1 MKKDLKNKVDLNKYI
16 VATFDIETDPF
27 KAGRK
32 PEPFSFGFYK
42 GAQTIEGFTYNTSEA
57 DLEFFE
63 NWETLSKEE
72 KQANVNKYRSAKR
85 RQQKTRIKNDNNIPE
100 TYIDFWDNDP
110 EIVKAEFINLLES
123 LDEPHL
129 IFAHN
134 GGKFDYMYFH
144 AWIRGKVFVINGR
157 LVEWE
162 YITQNGVKHIL
173 RDSYAI
179 LPVALGTGGDKL
191 DIDYRKMEK
200 ANRNKHKE
208 EILKYLKQDCVALYD
223 LCLAFKHKYDKWF
236 LTLASA
242 SYSRIK
248 ARYKIEN
255 TDTTYDEMYR
265 QFYFGGRCQAF
276 NAGEIKGDIEVYDV
290 NSMYPF
296 AMSEYNHPLSKN
308 CYIGDDITEETF
320 FIKWRGKNLGAVP
333 SRLKTGEINFDILEG
348 EFFTSIHEY
357 NVALKYNLIQ
367 VEEIIETHN
376 WVTYGTFKDHIDDC
390 KTAKETAEKG
400 SKQYILAKLDMN
412 SGYGKF
418 AQDPRKYKNYE
429 FVDPEDEVT
438 ENNCSIVE
446 GENFKLICT
455 PDDEE
460 KRFNNV
466 AIAAS
471 ITGAS
476 RAMMLEGLI
485 EFTKAGAKVFYCDTD
500 SIICDKPK
508 LKVNNLKFHDS
519 ELGAWDKEK
528 TGDTVYIGGK
538 KIYSLFKNNN
548 CVKIASK
555 GVRVIPRDIYNFLP
569 EFPDENDVKIA
580 KQDMMNIGG
589 EQIKTVATG
598 GEFLFKN
605 DAPSLKL
612 DGNHNFVER
621 NMKSTFK
628 QPTLLEL
635 YENVE

>member
-1 MKKDLKNKVDLNKYI
+1 MKKDKLDLNKYI

-63 NWETLSKEE
+63 NWETLTKEE

-85 RQQKTRIKNDNNIPE
+85 RQQKTRVKNDNNIPE

-110 EIVKAEFINLLES
+110 EVVKAEFINHLES
-123 LDEPHL
+123 LEEPHL

-162 YITQNGVKHIL
+162 YITQKGIKHIL

-200 ANRNKHKE
+200 SQRNKYKD
-208 EILKYLKQDCVALYD
+208 EILKYLKQDCIALYD

-248 ARYKIEN
+248 AKYQIEN
-255 TDTTYDEMYR
+255 TYLEFDETYR
-265 QFYFGGRCQAF
+265 KFYFGGRCQAF
-276 NAGEIKGDIEVYDV
+276 NSGEIKGDIEVYDV
-290 NSMYPF
+290 NSMYPY
-296 AMSEYNHPLSKN
+296 AMSEYNHPMSKN
-308 CYIGDDITEETF
+308 CYVDTIISDETF
-320 FIKWRGKNLGAVP
+320 FVVWKGKNFGAVP
-333 SRLKTGEINFDILEG
+333 SRLKTGEINFDIDSG
-348 EFFTSIHEY
+348 VFYTSIHEFL
-357 NVALKYNLIQ
+357 VCKKYSLIE
-367 VEEIIETHN
+367 VDEIIETHN
-376 WVTYGTFKDHIDDC
+376 WVKYGTFKDHIDDC

-418 AQDPRKYKNYE
+418 AQDPRKYKDYE
-429 FVDPEDEVT
+429 FVDPDEDIT
-438 ENNCSIVE
+438 DINCDTIE
-446 GENFKLICT
+446 GENFKLLCS
-455 PDDEE
+455 PVEGE

-508 LKVNNLKFHDS
+508 VEVNNLKFHES

-538 KIYSLFKNNN
+538 KIYALFKNNN

-589 EQIKTVATG
+589 EEIKTVAMG

-621 NMKSTFK
+621 NMTSTFT

-635 YENVE
+635 YKNVE

>member
-1 MKKDLKNKVDLNKYI
+1 MKKDKLDLNKYI

-42 GAQTIEGFTYNTSEA
+42 GGQTIEGFTYNTSEA

-72 KQANVNKYRSAKR
+72 KRANVNKYRSAKR
-85 RQQKTRIKNDNNIPE
+85 RQQKTRVKNDNNIPE

-162 YITQNGVKHIL
+162 YITQKGVKHIL

-200 ANRNKHKE
+200 AHRNKHKE

-248 ARYKIEN
+248 AKYQIEN
-255 TDTTYDEMYR
+255 TYLEFDETYR
-265 QFYFGGRCQAF
+265 KFYFGGRCQAF
-276 NAGEIKGDIEVYDV
+276 NAGEIKGDIEIYDV

-296 AMSEYNHPLSKN
+296 AMSEYNHPMSKN
-308 CYIGDDITEETF
+308 CYIDTIISDETF
-320 FIKWRGKNLGAVP
+320 FVVWVGKNFGAVP
-333 SRLKTGEINFDILEG
+333 SRLKTGEINFDIESG
-348 EFFTSIHEY
+348 VFYTSIHEFL
-357 NVALKYNLIQ
+357 VCKKYGLIE
-367 VEEIIETHN
+367 VDEIIETHN
-376 WVTYGTFKDHIDDC
+376 WVKYGTFKDHIDEC
-390 KTAKETAEKG
+390 KEAKETAEKG

-429 FVDPEDEVT
+429 FVDPDEDVT
-438 ENNCSIVE
+438 DINCDTIE
-446 GENFKLICT
+446 GDNFKLLCS
-455 PDDEE
+455 PVEGE

-508 LKVNNLKFHDS
+508 VKVNNLKFHKS

-528 TGDTVYIGGK
+528 IGDTVYIGGK
-538 KIYSLFKNNN
+538 KIYALFENNN

-589 EQIKTVATG
+589 EEIKTVSMG

>member
-1 MKKDLKNKVDLNKYI
+1 MNGKINLNEYI
-16 VATFDIETDPF
+16 VSTFDIETDPF

-32 PEPFSFGFYK
+32 PQPFSWGFYV
-42 GAQTIEGFTYNTSEA
+42 GEQLLENYSHNRPNT
-57 DLEFFE
+57 DNEFLE
-63 NWETLSKEE
+63 NWKGWDKETRSKNMNLYRSVKRRERKSRVAAPIHISESYVDHWGNDPLEVIATFIDHLETLE
-72 KQANVNKYRSAKR
+72 K
-85 RQQKTRIKNDNNIPE
+85 
-100 TYIDFWDNDP
+100 
-110 EIVKAEFINLLES
+110 
-123 LDEPHL
+123 PHL

-144 AWIRGKVFVINGR
+144 KYIRGGVFVINGR
-157 LVEWE
+157 LVEWV
-162 YITQNGVKHIL
+162 YITQKGVKHIL
-173 RDSYAI
+173 RDSYTI

-200 ANRNKHKE
+200 ANRNKHKD
-208 EILKYLKQDCVALYD
+208 EILIYLKQDCIALYD
-223 LCLAFKHKYDKWF
+223 LCLAFKEKYGKFF

-242 SYSRIK
+242 SFSRIK
-248 ARYKIEN
+248 KRYSIEQ
-255 TDTTYDEMYR
+255 TDEFYDTEFRKY
-265 QFYFGGRCQAF
+265 YFGGRCQAF

-308 CYIGDDITEETF
+308 YYIDDIITEETF
-320 FIKWRGKNLGAVP
+320 FVKWTGKNFGAVP
-333 SRLKTGEINFDILEG
+333 SRLENGGIDFDISEG
-348 EFFTSIHEY
+348 IFFTSIHEFL
-357 NVALKYNLIQ
+357 VCKKYSLIE
-367 VEEIIETHN
+367 VDEIIETHN
-376 WVTYGTFKDHIDDC
+376 WVTYGTFKEHIDEC
-390 KTAKETAEKG
+390 KEAKETAEKG

-418 AQDPRKYKNYE
+418 AQDPRRYKNYE
-429 FVDPEDEVT
+429 FVNPDDEVT
-438 ENNCSIVE
+438 EDNCSIVE
-446 GENFKLICT
+446 GENYKLICRA
-455 PDDEE
+455 DDSI
-460 KRFNNV
+460 KKFNNV
-466 AIAAS
+466 ATAAS

-508 LKVNNLKFHDS
+508 LKVNNLKFHAS

-538 KIYSLFKNNN
+538 KIYALFENNN

-569 EFPDENDVKIA
+569 ELPNENDVKIA
-580 KQDMMNIGG
+580 KRDMMNIGG
-589 EQIKTVATG
+589 EEIKAVALG

-612 DGNHNFVER
+612 DGNYNFIER

>member
-1 MKKDLKNKVDLNKYI
+1 MKKDFKEKLDLNKYI
-16 VATFDIETDPF
+16 LATFDIETDPF

-32 PEPFSFGFYK
+32 PEPFSFGFYT

-63 NWETLSKEE
+63 NWEKLTKEE

-85 RQQKTRIKNDNNIPE
+85 RQQKTRVKNDNNIPE
-100 TYIDFWDNDP
+100 TYVDFWDNDP
-110 EIVKAEFINLLES
+110 EIVKAEFINHLES

-162 YITQNGVKHIL
+162 YITQKGVKHIL

-191 DIDYRKMEK
+191 DMDYRKMEK

-255 TDTTYDEMYR
+255 TDFIYDEMYR

-276 NAGEIKGDIEVYDV
+276 NSGEITGDIEVYDV
-290 NSMYPF
+290 NSMYPY

-320 FIKWRGKNLGAVP
+320 FIKWSGKNYGAVP
-333 SRLKTGEINFDILEG
+333 SRLKNGEINFDILEG

-357 NVALKYNLIQ
+357 NVALKYNLIE
-367 VEEIIETHN
+367 VDEVIETHN
-376 WVTYGTFKDHIDDC
+376 WVTYGTFKEHIDDC
-390 KTAKETAEKG
+390 KEAKETAEKG

-429 FVDPEDEVT
+429 FVDPDDEVT
-438 ENNCSIVE
+438 ENNCSVVE

-466 AIAAS
+466 ATAAS

-508 LKVNNLKFHDS
+508 LKVNNLKFHES

-538 KIYSLFKNNN
+538 KIYALFKNDN

-580 KQDMMNIGG
+580 KQDMLNIGG
-589 EQIKTVATG
+589 DEIKRVAMG
-598 GEFLFKN
+598 GEFIFKN

-621 NMKSTFK
+621 AMTSTFK

-635 YENVE
+635 YQNVE

>member
-1 MKKDLKNKVDLNKYI
+1 MKFNLKEKIDLNKYI
-16 VATFDIETDPF
+16 LATYDIETDPF

-32 PEPFSFGFYK
+32 PEPFSFGIYT
-42 GAQTIEGFTYNTSEA
+42 GHQIIEGFTYNTSAE

-63 NWETLSKEE
+63 RWEKLSKEE

-85 RQQKTRIKNDNNIPE
+85 RQQKTRTKNDLIVQSN
-100 TYIDFWDNDP
+100 YFDFWSDDP
-110 EIVKAEFINLLES
+110 DEVSAEFINYLET
-123 LDEPHL
+123 LDHPHL

-134 GGKFDYMYFH
+134 GGKFDYMYLH
-144 AWIRGKVFVINGR
+144 KWIRGKVFVINGR

-162 YITQNGVKHIL
+162 YITQKGVKHIL

-191 DIDYRKMEK
+191 DIDYRRMERGV
-200 ANRNKHKE
+200 RNKYKE
-208 EILKYLKQDCVALYD
+208 EILTYLKQDCIALYD
-223 LCLAFKHKYDKWF
+223 LCQAFKMKYDKWF

-248 ARYKIEN
+248 SRYKIEN
-255 TDTTYDEMYR
+255 TDTIFDEMYR

-276 NAGEIKGDIEVYDV
+276 EAGEIKGEIEVYDV
-290 NSMYPF
+290 NSMYPD
-296 AMSEYNHPLSKN
+296 AMRKYDHPLSKN
-308 CYIGDDITEETF
+308 CFISDEITEETF
-320 FIKWRGKNLGAVP
+320 FIKWAGKNYGAVP
-333 SRLKTGEINFDILEG
+333 SRLKNGEINFDVLEG

-357 NVALKYNLIQ
+357 RVALKFNLIE
-367 VEEIIETHN
+367 VHEIIETHN
-376 WVTYGTFKDHIDDC
+376 WVTYGNFKEHIDEC
-390 KTAKETAEKG
+390 KTAKETAEKN
-400 SKQYILAKLDMN
+400 SKQYLLAKLDMN

-429 FVDPEDEVT
+429 FVDPTDEVT
-438 ENNCSIVE
+438 EDNCSIVE
-446 GENFKLICT
+446 GENFKLICS
-455 PDDEE
+455 PDTSE
-460 KRFNNV
+460 KKFNNV

-485 EFTKAGAKVFYCDTD
+485 EFANAGAKVFYCDTD
-500 SIICDKPK
+500 SIICTAPLTPVK
-508 LKVNNLKFHDS
+508 NIKFHPT

-538 KIYSLFKNNN
+538 KIYALFKGGN

-569 EFPDENDVKIA
+569 VFPNADDVKTA
-580 KQDMMNIGG
+580 KQDMLNIGG
-589 EQIKTVATG
+589 EEIKAVAMG
-598 GEFLFKN
+598 GEFIFKN

-612 DGNHNFVER
+612 DGKHAFVER
-621 NMKSTFK
+621 AMKSTFTK
-628 QPTLLEL
+628 PSLMEL
-635 YENVE
+635 YNVK